1 MAEAEI
7 VWATTAAL
15 FLAGFAALLL
25 RRQLLAM
32 LLGLELMANAGNLVF
47 VFTARRLSDG
57 SGLAA
62 VFLLLAIAACEAV
75 VGLSLILALY
85 RSRDA
90 METAEIRELHG

>member
-7 VWATTAAL
+7 VWATTAVL
-15 FLAGFAALLL
+15 FLAGFAAVLL

-32 LLGLELMANAGNLVF
+32 LLGLELMVNSANLVF
-47 VFTARRLSDG
+47 VYTARRLNDG
-57 SGLAA
+57 AGLAA
-62 VFLLLAIAACEAV
+62 VFLLLAVAACEAV

-90 METAEIRELHG
+90 METASIRELNG